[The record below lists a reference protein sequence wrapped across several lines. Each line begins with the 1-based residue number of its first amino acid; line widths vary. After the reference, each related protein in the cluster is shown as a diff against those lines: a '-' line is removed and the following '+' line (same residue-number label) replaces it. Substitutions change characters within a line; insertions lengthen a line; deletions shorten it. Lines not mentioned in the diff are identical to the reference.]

1 MFAGWSTPTRDLRRR
16 EDLVSRGVMLGLPLA
31 FLRTLDEPLQMSVV
45 YHCHVSTVQS
55 NSADQPCRGRNGVL
69 KGTPEM
75 VADKK
80 LERRRDC
87 KRWRGALTSLWASW
101 GCMPHLGTLGCAQ
114 RRLRRGQ
121 LTVLLAPSSP
131 QSCNHGR
138 PGSCSYQS
146 CMCLPAF
153 CTPTAPFQATLTIG
167 TAAATAA
174 EHGSQDSC
182 HRSYVGRPVAKFY

>member
-1 MFAGWSTPTRDLRRR
+1 M
-16 EDLVSRGVMLGLPLA
+16 
-31 FLRTLDEPLQMSVV
+31 

-75 VADKK
+75 VALRADKK
-80 LERRRDC
+80 LEQRRDC
-87 KRWRGALTSLWASW
+87 KQWRGVLTSLWASW

-121 LTVLLAPSSP
+121 LRVLLAPSSP
-131 QSCNHGR
+131 QSCSHGR
-138 PGSCSYQS
+138 PGSCSYLS

-153 CTPTAPFQATLTIG
+153 CTTTASFQATLTIG

-174 EHGSQDSC
+174 EHGRQDSC
-182 HRSYVGRPVAKFY
+182 HRSYVGRPVAKFYRFRRR